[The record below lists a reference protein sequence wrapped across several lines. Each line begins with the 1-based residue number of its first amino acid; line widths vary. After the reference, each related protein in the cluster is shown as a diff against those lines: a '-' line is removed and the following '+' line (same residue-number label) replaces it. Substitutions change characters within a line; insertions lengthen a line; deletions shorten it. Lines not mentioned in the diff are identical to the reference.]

1 MASALLILLSIQ
13 ETPANN
19 VIRPQIQQVGLA
31 LLEGLVTTETPAH
44 WMTPAWQESALVIYT
59 HVMTASSALQIF
71 VMAVEAVHSHWPVV
85 GAGLMEYVGLQAT
98 LNQALTVQLVI
109 QM

>member
-1 MASALLILLSIQ
+1 
-13 ETPANN
+13 
-19 VIRPQIQQVGLA
+19 
-31 LLEGLVTTETPAH
+31 
-44 WMTPAWQESALVIYT
+44 MTPAWQESALVIYT

-98 LNQALTVQLVI
+98 LNLALTVQLVI